1 MATTSNS
8 VILYA
13 FIVALVGFALASI
26 AIWSRRDV
34 RMRLAALAL
43 ALIGAP
49 VMWFAFSQLPGKPD
63 GVSTT
68 DFRANYRCATILPY
82 PEIRKQDGIY
92 MLVRKNRERDAEYL
106 HVEWNLK
113 LASSLQKSIAVAKM
127 NGKGSIIYGQASCK
141 DDEEGEEGQGKG
153 KGKGKKGKGKGKA
166 GAGSP
171 RPQLPGVQRPGSS
184 GQENSGDEEF
194 NFYPDPVPPQ
204 AEKNYESTDT
214 PLVMPERR

>member
-13 FIVALVGFALASI
+13 LIVALVGFALASI
-26 AIWSRRDV
+26 AVWSRRDV
-34 RMRLAALAL
+34 RMRLTALAL
-43 ALIGAP
+43 SLIGAP

-63 GVSTT
+63 GISTE
-68 DFRANYRCATILPY
+68 DFRASYRCATILPY
-82 PEIRKQDGIY
+82 PEIRKNEGIF
-92 MLVRKNRERDAEYL
+92 MLVKRKKERDAEYL

-113 LASSLQKSIAVAKM
+113 LATSLQKSVRVAQV

-153 KGKGKKGKGKGKA
+153 KGKGKKGKGKGAA
-166 GAGSP
+166 GTGSP
-171 RPQLPGVQRPGSS
+171 RALHPGVQRPGSS

-204 AEKNYESTDT
+204 AEKNYDDGST
-214 PLVMPERR
+214 PLVMPERH

>member
-26 AIWSRRDV
+26 AVWSRRDM
-34 RMRLAALAL
+34 RMRLAALTL
-43 ALIGAP
+43 SLIGAP

-63 GVSTT
+63 GISTE
-68 DFRANYRCATILPY
+68 DFRANYHCATILPY

-92 MLVRKNRERDAEYL
+92 MLVKKKRQRNAAYL
-106 HVEWNLK
+106 HVEWNIK
-113 LASSLQKSIAVAKM
+113 LASSLQKSVRVAQM
-127 NGKGSIIYGQASCK
+127 NGKGSIIYGSASCN
-141 DDEEGEEGQGKG
+141 DDEDSEDAQG
-153 KGKGKKGKGKGKA
+153 KGKGKKGKGKGAAGSA
-166 GAGSP
+166 GA
-171 RPQLPGVQRPGSS
+171 RPAIPGVQRPGSS

-214 PLVMPERR
+214 PLVMPERQ

>member
-26 AIWSRRDV
+26 AVWSRRDV

-43 ALIGAP
+43 SLIGAP
-49 VMWFAFSQLPGKPD
+49 VIWFAFAQLPGKPD
-63 GVSTT
+63 GISTE

-82 PEIRKQDGIY
+82 PEIRKQDGLY
-92 MLVRKNRERDAEYL
+92 MLIKKKKQRDAEYL

-113 LASSLQKSIAVAKM
+113 LASSLQKSVRVAQM
-127 NGKGSIIYGQASCK
+127 NGKGSIIYGSASCK
-141 DDEEGEEGQGKG
+141 DDEDGEDGQGKG
-153 KGKGKKGKGKGKA
+153 KGKGKKGKGKGAA
-166 GAGSP
+166 GAAGSRHP
-171 RPQLPGVQRPGSS
+171 TPGIQRPGSS

-204 AEKNYESTDT
+204 EEKNYESNET
-214 PLVMPERR
+214 PLVMPERH

>member
-1 MATTSNS
+1 MATTTNS

-13 FIVALVGFALASI
+13 FIVALIGFALASI

-34 RMRLAALAL
+34 RMRFAALAL

-63 GVSTT
+63 GISTK

-82 PEIRKQDGIY
+82 PEIRKNKGIF
-92 MLVRKNRERDAEYL
+92 MLVKKKKERDAEYL

-113 LASSLQKSIAVAKM
+113 LASSLQKSIAIAKM
-127 NGKGSIIYGQASCK
+127 NGNGSIIYGASSCK
-141 DDEEGEEGQGKG
+141 DEDGEEADGKS
-153 KGKGKKGKGKGKA
+153 KGKKGKSKGSG
-166 GAGSP
+166 GAASP
-171 RPQLPGVQRPGSS
+171 RPSTPGVQRPGSS

-204 AEKNYESTDT
+204 AEKNYDDGNT
-214 PLVMPERR
+214 PLLMPERH